1 MQWNE
6 VDYETQL
13 KALGR
18 IAILVAREEDKD
30 IRLAIVAA
38 LNELDLWSNNP
49 NIPDI
54 DPPPITEFN
63 CNAAQNCPNLI
74 VQAEDIQCDFD

>member
-6 VDYETQL
+6 VDYATQL

-18 IAILVAREEDKD
+18 IAILVAREDDKD
-30 IRLAIVAA
+30 VRLAIVAA

-49 NIPDI
+49 NTPDI
-54 DPPPITEFN
+54 DPQPITKFN
-63 CNAAQNCPNLI
+63 CHAAQDCLSLT
-74 VQAEDIQCDFD
+74 VQAVDVQCDIE